1 MTLTSDWACAS
12 GSAACASIARSRPQS
27 WRRCRTGR
35 LRRRCWPPIRRPA
48 RRTTF
53 GRPCRVNWRRRDEAA
68 LAARRH
74 ELVDPAKRHV
84 ARELEA
90 RWNAALERVD
100 ELEHRLADLVAR
112 AAAGPTINRA
122 ALMQL
127 AHDLP
132 AAWNAPTTDARTKQ
146 RLTHLLIQ
154 EVIISLDAATHEAVL
169 VVHWTGGRHTE
180 LRVARVRT
188 GRYPVDHDHA
198 PNAVEVMRKLGGQWP
213 DRELAVTMNRM
224 RCRSPDG
231 QSWTMVRVK
240 ALRERLGIAPFDPTV
255 AREETIS
262 VDATAQRLGIC
273 VGSVHR
279 LIRQGVLPAQQIM
292 PSAPWQ
298 VPVAALSTET
308 VQIGVRDVIARRPK
322 NFKALQ
328 DVSTL
333 RLPGI

>member
-1 MTLTSDWACAS
+1 M
-12 GSAACASIARSRPQS
+12 I
-27 WRRCRTGR
+27 CR
-35 LRRRCWPPIRRPA
+35 
-48 RRTTF
+48 
-53 GRPCRVNWRRRDEAA
+53 
-68 LAARRH
+68 
-74 ELVDPAKRHV
+74 
-84 ARELEA
+84 
-90 RWNAALERVD
+90 
-100 ELEHRLADLVAR
+100 
-112 AAAGPTINRA
+112 
-122 ALMQL
+122 
-127 AHDLP
+127 
-132 AAWNAPTTDARTKQ
+132 APTTDARTKQ

-213 DRELAVTMNRM
+213 DREVAVTMNRM

-298 VPVAALSTET
+298 VPVAALATET